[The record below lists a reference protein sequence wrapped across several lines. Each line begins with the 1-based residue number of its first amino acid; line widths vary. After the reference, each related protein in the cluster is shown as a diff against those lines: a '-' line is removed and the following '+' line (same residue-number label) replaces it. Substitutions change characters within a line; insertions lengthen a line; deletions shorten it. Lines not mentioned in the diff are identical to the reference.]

1 MLVPLL
7 HHRFTTY
14 SLYPFH
20 LTQHSHHLLP
30 RHITQANK
38 GRLFPS
44 VATKR
49 AVSAVSLVR
58 RRWTTISRPRLY
70 RSVLEMCSSVKR
82 QVRGRMSNW
91 FSLELYIIKQPLN
104 MMKSSGHPRVAPK
117 NCMSHDQNFT
127 SDVGDRSSHNL
138 RAREHQNFRT
148 SLLPLPQ
155 GLHLFKPAHFYPWVV
170 SLVCGHRLILEAQ
183 FLVWNGWR

>member
-14 SLYPFH
+14 PPYVFY

-104 MMKSSGHPRVAPK
+104 MMKSFGHPGVAPK
-117 NCMSHDQNFT
+117 NCMSHDQKFT
-127 SDVGDRSSHNL
+127 SDISDRSSQQPPSPRTPRPQNIATTPPA
-138 RAREHQNFRT
+138 RAAPLRT
-148 SLLPLPQ
+148 SSFLPV
-155 GLHLFKPAHFYPWVV
+155 GSIVGMWS
-170 SLVCGHRLILEAQ
+170 SLDS
-183 FLVWNGWR
+183 